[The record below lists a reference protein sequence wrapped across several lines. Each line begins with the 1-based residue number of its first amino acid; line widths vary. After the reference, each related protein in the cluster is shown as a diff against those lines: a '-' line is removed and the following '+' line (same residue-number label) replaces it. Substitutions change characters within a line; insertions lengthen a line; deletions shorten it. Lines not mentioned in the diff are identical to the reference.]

1 MSIRMKIFSFVI
13 IFIDL
18 FWGSCYDIFEELK
31 KMKQPGFDLYD
42 RTSLK
47 SYNLDK
53 SMRYQLNML
62 DTLDVFTRKHCENVA
77 SLTCRLCE
85 YLHCNKGFTEYCT
98 ICAYLH
104 DIGKLFIPPSILQK
118 PGRLTDEEF
127 EIMKTHTTIGYDMCM
142 KDLKLRPYAAG
153 PIYHHEA
160 LDGSGYPRGLTK
172 KDIPYEGQ
180 IIRVADEYDAIVSKR
195 QYKSHIGISDTLKI
209 LIENTKPHEPV
220 SKASALQE
228 IGENAKLGKD
238 NSIIVRTLF
247 KVVIDD
253 IGYEITCT
261 QAYVDN
267 LNEELK
273 RFEQIEKYRK
283 KMENAKREKDKNYYL
298 EGIKI
303 LLKPEETL
311 ENYQEVHKEY
321 QEAYETRKAMIDNL
335 YHEIK
340 IIKKLKV

>member
-1 MSIRMKIFSFVI
+1 
-13 IFIDL
+13 
-18 FWGSCYDIFEELK
+18 
-31 KMKQPGFDLYD
+31 MKQPEFDFYD
-42 RTSLK
+42 KTSLK
-47 SYNLDK
+47 SYNLEK
-53 SMRYQLNML
+53 TMRYQLNML

>member
-1 MSIRMKIFSFVI
+1 
-13 IFIDL
+13 
-18 FWGSCYDIFEELK
+18 
-31 KMKQPGFDLYD
+31 MKQPEFDFYD
-42 RTSLK
+42 KTNLK
-47 SYNLDK
+47 SYNLEK
-53 SMRYQLNML
+53 TMRYQLNML

-209 LIENTKPHEPV
+209 LIENTKPHEPI